1 MIERSRFVAFIRRSS
16 RPGSSPYRLGLDD
29 WLGRGG
35 PARGGTGMD
44 GVEESGSGVFV
55 TGPGAF
61 VGPSA
66 LAAGSGRV
74 AAESGAFAPWS
85 GAFAAA
91 SGAAFSVRHAA
102 LIRNCSLSPALVTGA
117 VNSTLISE
125 GEFSRSGM
133 SWFAADA

>member
-16 RPGSSPYRLGLDD
+16 RPGSSSYRPGLDD

-44 GVEESGSGVFV
+44 GVSGSGSGAFV
-55 TGPGAF
+55 AGPGAF
-61 VGPSA
+61 VDPGA
-66 LAAGSGRV
+66 LAADSGRL
-74 AAESGAFAPWS
+74 AAESGALAPWS

-91 SGAAFSVRHAA
+91 SGAIFAVRHAA

-117 VNSTLISE
+117 VNSTLIRD
-125 GEFSRSGM
+125 GEFSSSGM